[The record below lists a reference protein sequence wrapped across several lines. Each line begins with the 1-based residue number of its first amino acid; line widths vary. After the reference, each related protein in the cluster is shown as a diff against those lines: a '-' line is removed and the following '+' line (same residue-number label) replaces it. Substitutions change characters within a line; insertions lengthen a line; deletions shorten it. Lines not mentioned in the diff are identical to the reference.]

1 VTTNNWHPKLGD
13 KFFHPKLSSS
23 HLRKSLG
30 ITGLFSSGYG
40 NVGSSIYYG
49 LGLVALAALGLTPIA
64 LMIAGLI
71 FVANSLSYAEGGA
84 MIPEGGGSASFARH
98 AFSDLIGFIA
108 GWALM
113 LTYVVTMAISAFTI
127 PPYLAHFW
135 PILKEPLYCTLG
147 SIIIVALLMLVNI
160 AGIRESSRLNIVFI
174 VIDIATQ
181 VSLVVMGVI
190 FILWVNP
197 EVLVQNMFG
206 PGNVPNFQGF
216 IMGIALAALCFTGVE
231 TISQLAEETK
241 RPGIRIPRAYFLL
254 IFVVL
259 LLFAGISVVAL
270 ATMTPHV
277 LGDPINGWAKDPI
290 AGIAANM
297 PNPVVR
303 DIFEP
308 LVALLAA
315 SILLTGTNAGLIG
328 ISRLSFNMSRNNL
341 IPPSLA
347 RVHSRFRTPY
357 ISIIFFCII
366 VVILLIPGFF
376 NPIFFVDLSGL
387 YVFGSLLGFS
397 LAHASIIG
405 LRIFQ
410 PDKPRPFMIKGNISI
425 GRRKIPLVAVF
436 GLLATFSIWILIIV
450 TQPFSR
456 WVGFTWMIAGFLLFY
471 LFRRYR
477 HLPFLAKLDRSG
489 KSQGQTPSA

>member
-1 VTTNNWHPKLGD
+1 MNNWRPKLGN
-13 KFFHPKLSSS
+13 KLFRPRLFSS

-98 AFSDLIGFIA
+98 AFSDLTGFVA

-135 PILKEPLYCTLG
+135 PILKEPFYCTLG
-147 SIIIVALLMLVNI
+147 SIIIVAFLMLVNI
-160 AGIRESSRLNIVFI
+160 AGIRESSRLNIIFI

-181 VSLVVMGVI
+181 VSLVVMGII
-190 FILWVNP
+190 FILWANP
-197 EVLVQNMFG
+197 QVLVQNMFG
-206 PGNVPNFQGF
+206 PGNVPNFEGF
-216 IMGIALAALCFTGVE
+216 IMGVALAALCFTGVE

-297 PNPVVR
+297 PNQLVR

-357 ISIIFFCII
+357 VSIIFFCVI

-376 NPIFFVDLSGL
+376 NPLFFVDLSGL

-410 PDKPRPFMIKGNISI
+410 PFKPRPFMIRGNISLGI
-425 GRRKIPLVAVF
+425 RKIPLIAVF
-436 GLLATFSIWILIIV
+436 GLLATLSIWILIVI

-477 HLPFLAKLDRSG
+477 HLPFLSKLGDKVG
-489 KSQGQTPSA
+489 KSSEQPPSA